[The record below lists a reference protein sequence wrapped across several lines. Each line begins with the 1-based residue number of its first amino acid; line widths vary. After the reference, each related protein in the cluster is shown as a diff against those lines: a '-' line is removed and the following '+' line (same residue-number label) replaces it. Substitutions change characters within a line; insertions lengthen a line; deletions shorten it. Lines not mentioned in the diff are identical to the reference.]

1 MNGIIRLR
9 FADESQTPEKTHTQ
23 TMSSVRIASV
33 RRPSAGVSHRY
44 HTDRGVQA
52 RGPGTRPISARVRI
66 RSGFAPPVT
75 PAVGVSASSSDDPDG
90 SVEDGVYRV
99 DLNDLEGASRRSMLV
114 SFTCNACGG
123 RTERLVNPLAWAK
136 GMVIVQ
142 CEQCKAW
149 HKVADSQNM
158 VEEYRFGDNSDDE

>member
-1 MNGIIRLR
+1 
-9 FADESQTPEKTHTQ
+9 
-23 TMSSVRIASV
+23 MSSARIASV

-52 RGPGTRPISARVRI
+52 RGRGTRPILARVRI
-66 RSGFAPPVT
+66 ALFHRRQPVT
-75 PAVGVSASSSDDPDG
+75 PAVGGSASSSDDPDG

>member
-1 MNGIIRLR
+1 M
-9 FADESQTPEKTHTQ
+9 
-23 TMSSVRIASV
+23 
-33 RRPSAGVSHRY
+33 
-44 HTDRGVQA
+44 
-52 RGPGTRPISARVRI
+52 
-66 RSGFAPPVT
+66 T
-75 PAVGVSASSSDDPDG
+75 PAVGVSESSSDDPDG

>member
-1 MNGIIRLR
+1 M
-9 FADESQTPEKTHTQ
+9 
-23 TMSSVRIASV
+23 
-33 RRPSAGVSHRY
+33 
-44 HTDRGVQA
+44 
-52 RGPGTRPISARVRI
+52 
-66 RSGFAPPVT
+66 
-75 PAVGVSASSSDDPDG
+75 
-90 SVEDGVYRV
+90 
-99 DLNDLEGASRRSMLV
+99 NDLEGASRRSMLV